1 MRSGLSDQGPS
12 PVVGRSLEVF
22 SALVPRGRAWAC
34 SKGCYTGA
42 RTKVKKD
49 RGREMSKRMRLDQ
62 EKRERRHRQEGGDGP
77 GGGGERLSFWK
88 AEDARCS
95 QE

>member
-1 MRSGLSDQGPS
+1 MRSGLSDRGPS
-12 PVVGRSLEVF
+12 PVVGRSLEVL

-77 GGGGERLSFWK
+77 GGGGERLSLWK
-88 AEDARCS
+88 AEDARRS

>member
-1 MRSGLSDQGPS
+1 
-12 PVVGRSLEVF
+12 VGRSLGVF
-22 SALVPRGRAWAC
+22 SPLVPRGRAWAC

-49 RGREMSKRMRLDQ
+49 RGREMSKRVRLDQ
-62 EKRERRHRQEGGDGP
+62 EKRERRRRQEGGDGP
-77 GGGGERLSFWK
+77 GGGKERLSLWQ

-95 QE
+95 QD

>member
-1 MRSGLSDQGPS
+1 MTGGPHQLW
-12 PVVGRSLEVF
+12 VEALEVF

-62 EKRERRHRQEGGDGP
+62 EKRERRHRQEGGETDLGRRVFLTLE
-77 GGGGERLSFWK
+77 GR
-88 AEDARCS
+88 RC
-95 QE
+95 

>member
-1 MRSGLSDQGPS
+1 MRSGLSEQGPS
-12 PVVGRSLEVF
+12 PGVSRSLGVF
-22 SALVPRGRAWAC
+22 SPLVPRGRAWAY

-49 RGREMSKRMRLDQ
+49 RGREMSKRMKLDQ
-62 EKRERRHRQEGGDGP
+62 EKRERRQEGGDRP
-77 GGGGERLSFWK
+77 GGGGERLSLWK